1 MKKVIK
7 CMKKNL
13 NRMNLFPKILKMQ
26 LSRSTD
32 IEDGM
37 REVAKSIQIEKIDSQ
52 SLVV

>member
-1 MKKVIK
+1 MKKHLD
-7 CMKKNL
+7 MT
-13 NRMNLFPKILKMQ
+13 NLFPKILKMQ

-37 REVAKSIQIEKIDSQ
+37 REVAKSILIEKTDSQ